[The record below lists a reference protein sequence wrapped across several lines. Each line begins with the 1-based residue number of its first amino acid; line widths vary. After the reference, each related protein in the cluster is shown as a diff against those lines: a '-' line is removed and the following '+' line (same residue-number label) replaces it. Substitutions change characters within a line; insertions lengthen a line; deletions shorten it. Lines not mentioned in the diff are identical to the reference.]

1 VGKRLRIVNN
11 FFVQSTR
18 MQVILYE
25 KQMGVKNRVLICP
38 LDWGIGHATR
48 SVPVIRTLLATHH
61 EVIIGAGGRCLA
73 FLQREFPTLTSFEF
87 PGTRISYPTGK
98 GFTWHFLLRMPRLLN
113 GIFREHLELQRI
125 VKAYDINLIISD
137 NRFGC
142 WHSVIPSVFI
152 THQLRI
158 RLPRR
163 IGFLT
168 GALQQLNYWFIS
180 HYKECWIPDFEQ
192 HAILAGTLSHPR
204 KLPRNAFYIGSL
216 SRFQREEI
224 PDNTFQLPVYDLIVL
239 LSGPEPQRSVFEE
252 KIMAQLL
259 QTGLTAVVVRGLPE
273 SDEMQ
278 TVNEHIHL
286 YAHLDTPHLQKL
298 IQQSFLVVCRS
309 GYSSIMDLVTLGKRA
324 ILIPTP
330 GQTEQEYLSAWLMQK
345 KIFFS
350 QDQDVFNLLYA
361 LEMVRNYPGIVLEN
375 DYLFLRE
382 RIINISPASTNGM
395 LSH

>member
-1 VGKRLRIVNN
+1 MKR
-11 FFVQSTR
+11 
-18 MQVILYE
+18 
-25 KQMGVKNRVLICP
+25 RVLVCP

-48 SVPVIRTLLATHH
+48 SVPVIRTLLETNH

-73 FLQREFPTLTSFEF
+73 FLRREFPELTSFDF
-87 PGTRISYPTGK
+87 PGTRITYPAGK
-98 GFTWHFLLRMPRLLN
+98 GFTWHFLFRIPGLLW
-113 GIFREHLELQRI
+113 GIFREHRELRKI
-125 VKAYDINLIISD
+125 VEKYKVDLIISD
-137 NRFGC
+137 HRYGC
-142 WHSVIPSVFI
+142 WHPSVPSVFI

-163 IGFLT
+163 ISFLT
-168 GALQQLNYWFIS
+168 GLLQRLNYWFIN
-180 HYKECWIPDFEQ
+180 HYRECWIPDFEQ
-192 HAILAGTLSHPR
+192 HAILAGALSHPG
-204 KLPRNAFYIGSL
+204 KLPRNAVYIGSL
-216 SRFQREEI
+216 SRFQRQEI
-224 PDNTFQLPVYDLIVL
+224 PENSFQLPVYDLLVL
-239 LSGPEPQRSVFEE
+239 LSGPEPQRSILEE
-252 KIMAQLL
+252 TIMAQLL

-273 SDEMQ
+273 SEEMR

-330 GQTEQEYLSAWLMQK
+330 GQTEQEYLASFLMKK

-350 QDQDVFNLLYA
+350 QEQRVFNLLYA
-361 LEMVRNYPGIVLEN
+361 LEMVKNYPGMVLEN
-375 DYLFLRE
+375 DYLFLKE
-382 RIINISPASTNGM
+382 RIMKISPASTNGM